1 MQDLVKFLQS
11 CIIQPWHI
19 VQKWWLQCRTQCGR
33 LEHREEEHAKYTCLC
48 CFHFLPTVSTLCGN
62 KPTETKPTS
71 KQTEKC
77 RGWGPQKKKCPSS
90 NVGSWLSPAIHLL
103 AQKVKEQ
110 TGEGHACFVV
120 TFSLVRSTDATG
132 LAPLEIFLCCAD
144 NGSGM
149 RSGRATTV
157 LEKPRHDR
165 PSAFHHL
172 PALPL
177 PQRLTG
183 NH

>member
-1 MQDLVKFLQS
+1 MPNSMWKL
-11 CIIQPWHI
+11 
-19 VQKWWLQCRTQCGR
+19 RTPRGR
-33 LEHREEEHAKYTCLC
+33 TCKIYLPLLFPFSPY
-48 CFHFLPTVSTLCGN
+48 CFYFMW
-62 KPTETKPTS
+62 
-71 KQTEKC
+71 KQTNRNKANQQTD
-77 RGWGPQKKKCPSS
+77 RKMQRVRSSKKKCPSS